1 MYPMIKTLVKS
12 MPKQA
17 GKKAKP
23 NKRPTEMDNPTA
35 PEFSKIELSYRV
47 KADVDLTV
55 KALYPL
61 PESALWE
68 ALYDWI
74 DSTPGPLSTRPLLTL
89 LLMRT
94 VTQAE
99 RVSVSTWRASHSL
112 VIGFNDFANP
122 VPQVCQLTWNPVIGA
137 GRTRVSV
144 TGKFLLKPSNRPG
157 IPAYDIWNQTQLSDH
172 AKKFALEAQLRVSD
186 ASEITLGEPW

>member
-1 MYPMIKTLVKS
+1 MYPMIKTLVRS
-12 MPKQA
+12 RPKQA

-23 NKRPTEMDNPTA
+23 NKRQAEMNNPTA
-35 PEFSKIELSYRV
+35 PEFSKIALAYRV

-61 PESALWE
+61 PEAALWE

-74 DSTPGPLSTRPLLTL
+74 DSTPGPLSTRPILTL
-89 LLMRT
+89 LLMKT

-99 RVSVSTWRASHSL
+99 RVSISTWRASQSL
-112 VIGFNDFANP
+112 VLGFNDLANP
-122 VPQVCQLTWNPVIGA
+122 VSQVCQLTWNPVIGA

-144 TGKFLLKPSNRPG
+144 TGRFLLKPSNRPG
-157 IPAYDIWNQTQLSDH
+157 IPAYDVWKQVQQSDD
-172 AKKFALEAQLRVSD
+172 AVKFALEAQLNVSD
-186 ASEITLGEPW
+186 ASEVTLGELW